1 MDLNHRSP
9 ASKAGRDDQAPLHAD
24 LTGAHGRTRTCTC
37 LVRNQELCPVEL
49 RVRDWCRDGD
59 SNSGLPAE
67 NRHVLAT
74 RRARQT
80 GSPTRTR
87 TWIDRL
93 TAGRPTVGRSGNGGA
108 PRTRT
113 ELNLLAREIRGP
125 CACPDWSCIGGQ
137 TLVLPRATERWR
149 DGSDPHGW
157 GDGAWGRFRAHLSAA
172 STRRFHQISFP
183 GGIEGGAADG
193 TRTRVCAVAARGSAI
208 ELRTPKLPGM
218 VHRAG
223 LEPAKA
229 HRHLIYSQA
238 SLPLEYLCAMD
249 GAGNRKDR
257 PYL

>member
-24 LTGAHGRTRTCTC
+24 LTGAHGRTRTCTS
-37 LVRNQELCPVEL
+37 LVRNQELYPVEL

-80 GSPTRTR
+80 GSPTRIR

-93 TAGRPTVGRSGNGGA
+93 TAGRLTVGRSGNGGA

-125 CACPDWSCIGGQ
+125 CACPDWSCLGGQ
-137 TLVLPRATERWR
+137 TLVLRVQRSDGERGLTPTDGLVVPGVGFEPTSPRLQRGAFTRLASQAHWSGRR
-149 DGSDPHGW
+149 DSNSCLCIVAQRAFGMTAPH
-157 GDGAWGRFRAHLSAA
+157 
-172 STRRFHQISFP
+172 
-183 GGIEGGAADG
+183 
-193 TRTRVCAVAARGSAI
+193 GSAI
-208 ELRTPKLPGM
+208 
-218 VHRAG
+218 
-223 LEPAKA
+223 
-229 HRHLIYSQA
+229 
-238 SLPLEYLCAMD
+238 
-249 GAGNRKDR
+249 
-257 PYL
+257 